1 MLISILIT
9 NVNFFLLIT
18 QASCASP
25 PPPSVTAASPE
36 PFLFDHQSLVYTTT
50 LLGSI
55 ESYPLKIFSFICHN
69 SLTFRKNLHS
79 INFLFIFL
87 KHVSY
92 SLKTCT
98 VFLMKNRIDLDLC
111 KVLYVSYLRFFTQ
124 LIECLRFLFL
134 IPWQCKPAIP
144 RGTSGTFVKV
154 RVLSKKDVEC
164 NRAFSEDTDF
174 LKSKVSP
181 RAQMNCVSGNVLLTH
196 SCPGCFTR
204 ASII

>member
-1 MLISILIT
+1 MLISSS
-9 NVNFFLLIT
+9 LLPRLL
-18 QASCASP
+18 AH
-25 PPPSVTAASPE
+25 PPSPLRYRCKPRTISFRSPVSR
-36 PFLFDHQSLVYTTT
+36 LHHYTTRFNWE
-50 LLGSI
+50 L
-55 ESYPLKIFSFICHN
+55 PLENSFVYLSWLVNI
-69 SLTFRKNLHS
+69 SKEFTFDKFF
-79 INFLFIFL
+79 IYLF
-87 KHVSY
+87 
-92 SLKTCT
+92 KTC
-98 VFLMKNRIDLDLC
+98 
-111 KVLYVSYLRFFTQ
+111 VLQLENMHCIFNEKPHRPRSSQSFMCIISQILTQ